1 MAAPILVGRCD
12 SVENRRR
19 GRGGVQGGEGARMVD
34 RRDLGAREA
43 GAGRR
48 VTHDRGG
55 GGGGGGD
62 PPPGGGATPS
72 PAIGAGMAER
82 GGVYGRASRNH
93 LPSKVRAR

>member
-1 MAAPILVGRCD
+1 
-12 SVENRRR
+12 
-19 GRGGVQGGEGARMVD
+19 MVD

-55 GGGGGGD
+55 G
-62 PPPGGGATPS
+62 TPS

>member
-55 GGGGGGD
+55 G
-62 PPPGGGATPS
+62 TPS